1 MWNCV
6 RVWRPGETPQALRED
21 THANELSLP
30 GEVHQGARRG
40 LWLLV
45 IGVSHDATRTC
56 IKVRL

>member
-1 MWNCV
+1 M
-6 RVWRPGETPQALRED
+6 WRPGETPQALRED